1 VHAQREKED
10 PVEETNVAEG
20 TDVAEETEQE
30 FGEETSQGEDA
41 SGTDHAV
48 AETDVPE
55 EILTRLSELAQ
66 ERDLRLCVV
75 ESLTSG
81 RLASTIGAGEGASDW
96 FGGGIVAYQT
106 EEKERI
112 LGVTPGLDPTSAE
125 CAEQLAEG
133 GRRLFDADL
142 CVATT
147 GVGGPGPE
155 NGHPAG
161 TVYLGW
167 SSSDGTGNRMLA
179 LSGDPEEIM
188 DAAVAA
194 AVRLLAF
201 HAESLRPVGPLR
213 QG

>member
-1 VHAQREKED
+1 MAD
-10 PVEETNVAEG
+10 AADAT
-20 TDVAEETEQE
+20 EETEQT
-30 FGEETSQGEDA
+30 GDA
-41 SGTDHAV
+41 EQAV
-48 AETDVPE
+48 AETEVPE
-55 EILTRLSELAQ
+55 EVLTRLSELAQ
-66 ERDLRLCVV
+66 ERGVRLCVV

-81 RLASTIGAGEGASDW
+81 RLASTIGAGEGASEW

-179 LSGDPEEIM
+179 LSGEPEEIM

-194 AVRLLAF
+194 AVKLLAF

-213 QG
+213 QS